1 VRVGL
6 LAGEGACVRCQGN
19 DLVLSAA
26 VASGK
31 GGCYHSGMIH
41 RETISI
47 DGGAYLAEFEP
58 AEEGGY
64 VVRFPAI
71 PDMATEGRS
80 LEEARVMAADLLHG
94 YLETLRELGR
104 PVPSSEPQQLA
115 AR

>member
-1 VRVGL
+1 MAHHEPA
-6 LAGEGACVRCQGN
+6 LACQGD
-19 DLVLSAA
+19 DLGLAAA
-26 VASGK
+26 VAFGK
-31 GGCYHSGMIH
+31 SGCYHSRMIH
-41 RETISI
+41 RETIST

-80 LEEARVMAADLLHG
+80 LEEARVMAADFLHG

-104 PVPSSEPQQLA
+104 PVPSSEPQQLT